1 MGMNIKILLTL
12 FTFSILFSF
21 YLLFGDLNNEIK
33 IENEVQYKVNPN
45 RNNLKSYIWP
55 LPLKFDINGNE
66 LKLNVLK

>member
-1 MGMNIKILLTL
+1 MRMNIIILITL

-21 YLLFGDLNNEIK
+21 YLLFSDLNNEIK
-33 IENEVQYKVNPN
+33 IENEVQYKVNPH
-45 RNNLKSYIWP
+45 RNDLKSYIWP